1 MRAWRAGLWLS
12 GAIVFTVGLAG
23 LLRHSVQTHPDGWLT
38 FLLGGLLAH
47 DLVLAPATAAASWA
61 LVRWA
66 PHSVRPALMGGL
78 IVAASLVAV
87 AIPVVGGFGRLP
99 NNPSILPSHH
109 YFVDL
114 LLCLAVVA
122 GATAAVARLLSRDHG
137 CH

>member
-12 GAIVFTVGLAG
+12 GGIVFAVGVAG
-23 LLRHSVQTHPDGWLT
+23 ILRHSAETHPGNWLT

-47 DLVLAPATAAASWA
+47 DLLLAPATAAASWA
-61 LVRWA
+61 LVRWV
-66 PHSVRPALMGGL
+66 PQGVRPAVMGGL

-87 AIPVVGGFGRLP
+87 AVPVVGGFGRLA

-109 YFVDL
+109 YFGDL

-122 GATAAVARLLSRDHG
+122 GATAAVAWRARPR
-137 CH
+137 